1 MHASKRRAVKPYV
14 IGQMALPDKTA
25 VLSLIDSASGE
36 VRSQIVAN
44 VDGGTLGKAIA
55 KHVNMA
61 GSTLH
66 TDSWKGYLSV
76 GPQFASHESVN
87 NAKGEYV
94 RHSVSTNMAEGY
106 FSQLKRS
113 IDGTHHH
120 ASDAHLPRYL
130 ARVRLPLYDPQGVG
144 PRTVCDAHGASR
156 RAPAHLSLNDRLVH

>member
-1 MHASKRRAVKPYV
+1 MLGPVGSLGPAVS
-14 IGQMALPDKTA
+14 LPVHWTPEGLPVGVMLATA
-25 VLSLIDSASGE
+25 TDFRLFLSVAWLGLILIFANRVYLRSAA
-36 VRSQIVAN
+36 RQWQIVRE
-44 VDGGTLGKAIA
+44 GWT
-55 KHVNMA
+55 
-61 GSTLH
+61 
-66 TDSWKGYLSV
+66 
-76 GPQFASHESVN
+76 
-87 NAKGEYV
+87 
-94 RHSVSTNMAEGY
+94 RVSTNMAEGY